1 MPFISSVGGA
11 LGGQI
16 WPLSKASAPT
26 VSISSTTNFNQ
37 SVATFN
43 GTVSANGATTTTI
56 KFQIST
62 DNSNWSDATGG
73 TTISN
78 TSSQSVSVYYNAT
91 GLSVGT
97 LYYVRLVATN
107 SAGTTNS
114 SSTSFTTWNIQVY
127 ERTTSGGTTFTIPT
141 VTPTGGSAVTVS
153 IYDIIM
159 FGGGGG
165 AGTGGGG
172 GGGYQSLTSA
182 SLSGSRSITTSVG
195 GAGAN
200 EGANPPVAGG
210 ATTISGDISTL
221 TASGGGVGSGFS
233 SGSSGNGNA
242 GGGFATYDYSP
253 GDKLGYTN
261 AGCGGG
267 GGAGGNGSG
276 GAANSS
282 GTYGGT
288 GGTGVSITRG
298 GVTVAGGAGGG
309 GGTSTL
315 DGGPSYPGARGSNS
329 SYGSGGNGFNSF
341 TAREEPQGG
350 YIRFRYY
357 ASSALA

>member
-1 MPFISSVGGA
+1 MAIRHGIV
-11 LGGQI
+11 
-16 WPLSKASAPT
+16 ASAVALPPT
-26 VSISSTTNFNQ
+26 VSLSAASNFNQ
-37 SVATFN
+37 ELATLN
-43 GTVSANGATTTTI
+43 ATVDANGYSTTVKFQYSTASNFSSYTEVNAATTPI
-56 KFQIST
+56 
-62 DNSNWSDATGG
+62 TGQG
-73 TTISN
+73 V
-78 TSSQSVSVYYNAT
+78 SSYANIT
-91 GLSVGT
+91 GLSMNT
-97 LYYVRLVATN
+97 TYYFRCVATN
-107 SAGTTNS
+107 DAGTTTS
-114 SSTSFTTWNIQVY
+114 SSLSFTTWNIQVY
-127 ERTTSGGTTFTIPT
+127 ERTASGGTTFTIPT

-165 AGTGGGG
+165 AATGGGG
-172 GGGYQSLTSA
+172 GGGYQSLASA

-195 GAGAN
+195 GAGSN

-242 GGGFATYDYSP
+242 GGGFATYDYAP
-253 GDKLGYTN
+253 GDKFGFTN

-267 GGAGGNGSG
+267 GGAGGTGGG
-276 GAANSS
+276 GAANGS

-315 DGGPSYPGARGSNS
+315 DGGPSYPGARGSNN
-329 SYGSGGNGFNSF
+329 SYGSGGNGFDTY